1 MFLTHSCLKLCTLF
15 LTHSFH
21 FLHQLHLNCNLNLQY
36 RFHFLYHHH
45 HHLQQYNHHFLFL
58 SNLKFSSLKM
68 PHLNL
73 YLPDLLFLQDNQH
86 QQDHHLL
93 HQFLWPL
100 FFLDLLNRL
109 HLLQHL
115 LNRLHLHLQ
124 HHLSQGH
131 QLKSTSASSAHILL
145 TGSRILTITK
155 ICTLEKVQMQPS
167 GVHQKFCQQKEQGFP
182 FQTHPPWN
190 QQVHLFC
197 G

>member
-1 MFLTHSCLKLCTLF
+1 MFLTHSCLKLCTLY

-21 FLHQLHLNCNLNLQY
+21 LLHQLHLNCNLNLHY
-36 RFHFLYHHH
+36 RFHFLYHH

-86 QQDHHLL
+86 QQDHHHLM
-93 HQFLWPL
+93 HLWPL

-109 HLLQHL
+109 QHL
-115 LNRLHLHLQ
+115 LNRL

-131 QLKSTSASSAHILL
+131 QLKSTSASSAHIPL
-145 TGSRILTITK
+145 TGSRILTITR
-155 ICTLEKVQMQPS
+155 ICTQERGSNAVIRGAPKVLLLRKTGTSTSSTFILE
-167 GVHQKFCQQKEQGFP
+167 
-182 FQTHPPWN
+182 
-190 QQVHLFC
+190 
-197 G
+197 